1 MSDTVIIAEEV
12 SKKFSKN
19 IRETLVY
26 GVGDVSRNIMGM
38 SAAPGDIRKGE
49 FWAVDK
55 IAFELKKG
63 RTLGVIGP
71 NGSGKTTL
79 LKLINGIF
87 MPDRG
92 RIKVRGKVGA
102 MIQVGAGFH
111 PMLTGRENIYV
122 NGAILGMS
130 RKEISRKF
138 DSIVEFADIGDFL
151 DAPVRHY
158 SSGMYI
164 RLGFAIAIHCEPDI
178 LLMDEIL
185 AVGDIGFVS
194 KCFRKFRE
202 LREKGISWV
211 LVSHDMGTIK
221 CYCDEVLY
229 MDGGKSI
236 SYGDPDKAISSY
248 LLDMSRKK
256 ADISRVRTMRE
267 FTPSEEGRI
276 VDIAFLDSRGLEKES
291 FFTGEELT
299 IKIEYIANERI
310 ESPVFGVAIYGSD
323 GQMQTG
329 SNTKIS
335 GFSTE
340 SIHGPGSV
348 LFKMKNLPLQ
358 PGVYRVR
365 ADMSDSNVGIIDML
379 LEQKD
384 LRVEGGNSGVGA
396 FYTPHEWVLIP
407 GGNG

>member
-1 MSDTVIIAEEV
+1 
-12 SKKFSKN
+12 
-19 IRETLVY
+19 
-26 GVGDVSRNIMGM
+26 
-38 SAAPGDIRKGE
+38 
-49 FWAVDK
+49 
-55 IAFELKKG
+55 
-63 RTLGVIGP
+63 
-71 NGSGKTTL
+71 
-79 LKLINGIF
+79 
-87 MPDRG
+87 
-92 RIKVRGKVGA
+92 
-102 MIQVGAGFH
+102 
-111 PMLTGRENIYV
+111 
-122 NGAILGMS
+122 
-130 RKEISRKF
+130 
-138 DSIVEFADIGDFL
+138 
-151 DAPVRHY
+151 
-158 SSGMYI
+158 
-164 RLGFAIAIHCEPDI
+164 
-178 LLMDEIL
+178 
-185 AVGDIGFVS
+185 
-194 KCFRKFRE
+194 
-202 LREKGISWV
+202 
-211 LVSHDMGTIK
+211 
-221 CYCDEVLY
+221 
-229 MDGGKSI
+229 
-236 SYGDPDKAISSY
+236 SSY

-340 SIHGPGSV
+340 SIHGSGSV

-379 LEQKD
+379 LEQND